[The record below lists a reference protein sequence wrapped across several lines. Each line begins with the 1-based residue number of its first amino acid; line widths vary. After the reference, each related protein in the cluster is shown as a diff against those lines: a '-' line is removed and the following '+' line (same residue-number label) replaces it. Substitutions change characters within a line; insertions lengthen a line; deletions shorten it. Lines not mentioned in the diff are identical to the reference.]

1 MSAGEPRLQA
11 RLETPHLVS
20 RRDVRQQCRC
30 SFLLQLSTR
39 PVMHDRHRGSAAVPA
54 LLSCV
59 FSGITASSQSPLL
72 MPPTRRHGFLSFT
85 SFDAAACTSA
95 GLLYIASIACSLAC
109 SLGHRSV
116 IHHRGV
122 IRVGVRPGGGILKG
136 ARLNRVYLASSSRY
150 DSSGPTVSVWPGRDP
165 GDFAVP
171 WRRRLQSPHISCG
184 ADT

>member
-1 MSAGEPRLQA
+1 MLERPDSRL
-11 RLETPHLVS
+11 LETTHLVS
-20 RRDVRQQCRC
+20 RRDLRQQCRC
-30 SFLLQLSTR
+30 SFLFSLSTR
-39 PVMHDRHRGSAAVPA
+39 PVMHDRHRARQQC
-54 LLSCV
+54 LLFFV

-72 MPPTRRHGFLSFT
+72 MPPVRRHGFLSFT

-95 GLLYIASIACSLAC
+95 GLFYIASIACSLAC

-122 IRVGVRPGGGILKG
+122 IRVGVRPSGGILNG

-150 DSSGPTVSVWPGRDP
+150 DSSGPTMSVWPGRDP

-171 WRRRLQSPHISCG
+171 GRRRLQSPHISCL

>member
-11 RLETPHLVS
+11 HLETPHLVS

-30 SFLLQLSTR
+30 PFLLQLSTR

-54 LLSCV
+54 LLSFL

-72 MPPTRRHGFLSFT
+72 MPPFRRHGLRSFT
-85 SFDAAACTSA
+85 SFDAAVCTSA

-116 IHHRGV
+116 INHRGV
-122 IRVGVRPGGGILKG
+122 IRVGVRPSGGVLKG
-136 ARLNRVYLASSSRY
+136 ARLNRVYLANSSRY
-150 DSSGPTVSVWPGRDP
+150 DSFGPTMSVWPRRNP

-171 WRRRLQSPHISCG
+171 WRRRHHNPHISRF